1 MKKPLVPPDV
11 PYVDK
16 LPQAKTWSSG
26 LGEGAC
32 PSPTTIPIEF
42 SGYKT
47 SVVCDFA
54 ALIRPVVIVIATIL
68 AAYIAGGFRGVK
80 NV

>member
-1 MKKPLVPPDV
+1 MVI
-11 PYVDK
+11 
-16 LPQAKTWSSG
+16 WFR
-26 LGEGAC
+26 EGAC

-47 SVVCDFA
+47 SVEISYQPFCDFA
-54 ALIRPVVIVIATIL
+54 GLMRPVVIVIATIL